1 MNPIRGE
8 RDPNTKLDNNALFYG
23 APRTG
28 KSVMAEKL
36 TYEADIYPLIVIQGS
51 SLTPRKVDYDA
62 GINPLGKF
70 IFTLCDI
77 DYTLTD
83 NFNFQREANGEVRY
97 ILFIDEANQITTS
110 TLLSK
115 STELTFLKECMGSD
129 NRINESKNL

>member
-1 MNPIRGE
+1 MNLIRGE

-36 TYEADIYPLIVIQGS
+36 SYEADMYPLVVIQGS
-51 SLTPRKVDYDA
+51 SLTPKDLDYKA
-62 GINPLGKF
+62 GIDPLGKF

-83 NFNFQREANGEVRY
+83 AFNFKREENGEVRY

-110 TLLSK
+110 TLISK
-115 STELTFLKECMGSD
+115 STQLTFLKECMGSD
-129 NRINESKNL
+129 NRINESQNL